1 MLRILIYALPIVL
14 AVYALVDLVQTR
26 DEDVQGLPK
35 LVWVLLIVLV
45 WVVGPARLAVRRP
58 QGPAASP
65 GSRRA
70 AAGPAGGRPG
80 RWRRTTTPTS
90 CAASTGRSARPR
102 TTSPPPV
109 R

>member
-35 LVWVLLIVLV
+35 LVWVAAHRAHL
-45 WVVGPARLAVRRP
+45 GRRDRSP
-58 QGPAASP
+58 GCSPAARAGGSP
-65 GSRRA
+65 GSRRGQPARPA
-70 AAGPAGGRPG
+70 ASPA

-90 CAASTGRSARPR
+90 CAA
-102 TTSPPPV
+102 
-109 R
+109 